1 MNLFRKIIVHT
12 MSQKS
17 YQNYLRKKG
26 VSIGENCEIYKS
38 ANFGSEPYLIYIG
51 NHVRVSANVQ
61 LITHDG
67 AMWVLRCKTIATY
80 GTDFCDADKFG
91 RIVINDNVHVGTNA
105 IIMPGV
111 TIGTN
116 SIIACNAVV
125 THDVEPFT
133 VVGGGTG

>member
-51 NHVRVSANVQ
+51 IQTCALPILLLCPELQ
-61 LITHDG
+61 LEQIQLLL
-67 AMWVLRCKTIATY
+67 V
-80 GTDFCDADKFG
+80 
-91 RIVINDNVHVGTNA
+91 
-105 IIMPGV
+105 MP
-111 TIGTN
+111 
-116 SIIACNAVV
+116 
-125 THDVEPFT
+125 
-133 VVGGGTG
+133 